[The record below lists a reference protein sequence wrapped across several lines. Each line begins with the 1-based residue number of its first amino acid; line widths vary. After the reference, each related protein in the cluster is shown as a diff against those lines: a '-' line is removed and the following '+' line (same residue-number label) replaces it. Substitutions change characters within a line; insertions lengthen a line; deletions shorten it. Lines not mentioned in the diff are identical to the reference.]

1 MNILIREATPEDA
14 ALIAELT
21 RKSWADKAAPS
32 SRGHT
37 EEAQRV
43 AEDLLRGGGFVL
55 LKDNEP
61 AGSVRWK
68 PLDTETGVWE
78 IYRMGIIPEFR
89 GQRLSEEL
97 VEAVIHRALVADIS
111 EIRLAIHY
119 GQSKLV
125 DLYASL
131 GFEIA
136 PELEYTRSN
145 PQEAPSILMRRWIN
159 P

>member
-1 MNILIREATPEDA
+1 MDILLREATPEDA
-14 ALIAELT
+14 PLIAELT
-21 RKSWADKAAPS
+21 RKSWADKVALS
-32 SRGHT
+32 SRGHS
-37 EEAQRV
+37 EEPQRV
-43 AEDLLRGGGFVL
+43 VEDLLRGGGFVL
-55 LKDNEP
+55 LKDNIP

-78 IYRMGIIPEFR
+78 IYRMGIIPELR

-97 VEAVIHRALVADIS
+97 LEAVIHRALVADIN

-119 GQSKLV
+119 GAGKLV
-125 DLYASL
+125 DLYAGL

-136 PELEYTRSN
+136 PELEYTRAN
-145 PQEAPSILMRRWIN
+145 PQEAPSIVMRRWIN

>member
-1 MNILIREATPEDA
+1 MDILIREATPEDA

-21 RKSWADKAAPS
+21 RKSWADKVTIPS
-32 SRGHT
+32 AGHT
-37 EEAQRV
+37 EDTERV

-55 LKDNEP
+55 LKDNIP

-68 PLDTETGVWE
+68 WLDTETSVWE
-78 IYRMGIIPEFR
+78 IYRMGILPQFR
-89 GQRLSEEL
+89 GERLSAEL
-97 VEAVIHRALVADIS
+97 LEAVIHRALVADII
-111 EIRLAIHY
+111 ELRLAIHPEEY
-119 GQSKLV
+119 KLI

-131 GFEIA
+131 GFEVA

-145 PQEAPSILMRRWIN
+145 PQEAPAIVMRRWIN